1 MMGNM
6 MGFRPLGYADGD
18 LVMDEQDRVV
28 LIEYLMDMTGMGAG
42 TFVGL
47 SNAQLENARRKVEA
61 DALAAQ
67 TQQMQQM
74 APVQGPAG
82 LMAPMQQMAPMME
95 EPMQRSPESG
105 FLGAPEDVGN
115 LGRMGSAFGD
125 SSISNYDM
133 SSMRQHWYGRRR
145 HHVLGA

>member
-18 LVMDEQDRVV
+18 LVMDEQSRIS

-42 TFVGL
+42 TFVSL
-47 SNAQLENARRKVEA
+47 TNAQLENARKKVQE

-67 TQQMQQM
+67 TQQMQQL

-82 LMAPMQQMAPMME
+82 LLAPTQQVAPMQTMPDPIGVPPEGGDQMLIPPVGTGIPMQMARGGIM
-95 EPMQRSPESG
+95 S
-105 FLGAPEDVGN
+105 
-115 LGRMGSAFGD
+115 LGR
-125 SSISNYDM
+125 
-133 SSMRQHWYGRRR
+133 R
-145 HHVLGA
+145 

>member
-61 DALAAQ
+61 DSIAA
-67 TQQMQQM
+67 QMQQM

-82 LMAPMQQMAPMME
+82 LMAPMQQEAPSVGAGVGFLNNLRDLDQAMQQPNIQGFVPSMPQDNIGTGI
-95 EPMQRSPESG
+95 PMQMARGGIMS
-105 FLGAPEDVGN
+105 
-115 LGRMGSAFGD
+115 LGR
-125 SSISNYDM
+125 
-133 SSMRQHWYGRRR
+133 R
-145 HHVLGA
+145 

>member
-61 DALAAQ
+61 DSIAAQ
-67 TQQMQQM
+67 MPQM
-74 APVQGPAG
+74 APVQGPPG
-82 LMAPMQQMAPMME
+82 LMAPMQEEAPMLTMPDRIGIPPEGGDQMLIPPVGTGTGIPMQMARGGIM
-95 EPMQRSPESG
+95 S
-105 FLGAPEDVGN
+105 
-115 LGRMGSAFGD
+115 LGR
-125 SSISNYDM
+125 
-133 SSMRQHWYGRRR
+133 R
-145 HHVLGA
+145 

>member
-67 TQQMQQM
+67 TQQMQQL

-82 LMAPMQQMAPMME
+82 LLAPTQQVAPMQTMPDPIGVPPEGGDQMLIPRIPAGAGVGTGI
-95 EPMQRSPESG
+95 PMQRARGGIMS
-105 FLGAPEDVGN
+105 
-115 LGRMGSAFGD
+115 LGR
-125 SSISNYDM
+125 
-133 SSMRQHWYGRRR
+133 R
-145 HHVLGA
+145 

>member
-61 DALAAQ
+61 DSIAAQ
-67 TQQMQQM
+67 MPQM
-74 APVQGPAG
+74 APVQGPPG
-82 LMAPMQQMAPMME
+82 LMAPMQEEAPMLTMPDRIGIPPEGGDQMLIPPVGTGIPMQMARGGIM
-95 EPMQRSPESG
+95 S
-105 FLGAPEDVGN
+105 
-115 LGRMGSAFGD
+115 LGR
-125 SSISNYDM
+125 
-133 SSMRQHWYGRRR
+133 R
-145 HHVLGA
+145 